1 MSTAESNRA
10 ILAAL
15 LANLGIAIAK
25 FIGFAF
31 TMSSSM
37 LAEGVHSVADT
48 GNQLLLLL
56 GGKRSRREPTPH
68 HQFGFARERYFWAFV
83 VSIVLF
89 TLGSA
94 FALFEGIEKTL
105 HPHQL
110 ESPGWAIGILGI
122 AFVLEAFSFRTA
134 VREARPA
141 KAHGTWRGYIRHSKA
156 PEIPVVLLEDTG
168 ALFGLAIA
176 LAAVIADTVTGNAIW
191 DGVGT
196 VCIGLLL
203 GAIAIILCIEMK
215 SLLIGEAAS
224 STHEEAIE
232 TAIRTYPDVEDL
244 IHMRTEHLGPE
255 IILVAAKAEFRRDLT
270 MRQLADAIDGVES
283 AIRAV
288 VPEATLIFIEPDIRR
303 QAAAGTAPGTG
314 PGTGPGTAP
323 ETAKGTA

>member
-1 MSTAESNRA
+1 MSTGGSNRA

-94 FALFEGIEKTL
+94 FALFEGIEKTQ

-156 PEIPVVLLEDTG
+156 PEIPVVLLEDAG

-191 DGVGT
+191 DGIGT

-232 TAIRTYPDVEDL
+232 TAIRTYPDVEGL

-255 IILVAAKAEFRRDLT
+255 TILVAAKAEFRRDLT

-303 QAAAGTAPGTG
+303 QAAAGTAPGTA
-314 PGTGPGTAP
+314 PGTTP